1 MLPVLQSLKN
11 DLFEHFEPFLA
22 HFRLLSPLQRANMAH
37 FHSSTHIPIYFACF
51 VIFVVYLHK
60 KLSKF
65 TQLGLFLHMYEVFS
79 KYYEVK
85 NVLQRSKYLSE
96 WKIMI
101 IFHVTDRNCKLNC
114 FFDRFKHQKMIIL
127 I

>member
-1 MLPVLQSLKN
+1 MSLIFIHLRVSLYTL
-11 DLFEHFEPFLA
+11 LF
-22 HFRLLSPLQRANMAH
+22 LS
-37 FHSSTHIPIYFACF
+37 S
-51 VIFVVYLHK
+51 FVVYLHK

-101 IFHVTDRNCKLNC
+101 IFHVIDRNCKLNC
-114 FFDRFKHQKMIIL
+114 FFDWFKRQKMNFDLVKGIL
-127 I
+127 GLL